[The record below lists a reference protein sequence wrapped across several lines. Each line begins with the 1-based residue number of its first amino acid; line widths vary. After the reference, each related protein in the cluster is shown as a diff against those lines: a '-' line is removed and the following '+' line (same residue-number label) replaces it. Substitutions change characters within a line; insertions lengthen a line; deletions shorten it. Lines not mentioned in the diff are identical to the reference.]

1 MAKTKKPRN
10 KAYNHNLSKRMTI
23 TRAVTSMLGSMFFI
37 GDNRHAP
44 TCFSESKL
52 QQHIKG
58 AGLKQGRTALRD
70 LLVCGKTAWSLL
82 VIGFI
87 KKGDEVEVIT
97 GTRSTDEISGLEFFS
112 NFIPYVHE
120 TLHEILKANNMTA
133 DDLHSY
139 GYFANMCD
147 IYDLDMLEPNLI
159 DRFFRIGL
167 GDDKNNLNE
176 EELVG
181 FEDFI
186 LSTSKVFIPKV
197 KTGEVEE
204 MILSSEEDI
213 STIININE

>member
-1 MAKTKKPRN
+1 MAKDKKRN
-10 KAYNHNLSKRMTI
+10 KKYNHDLTKRITI

-52 QQHIKG
+52 QSHIKG
-58 AGLKQGRTALRD
+58 DNLIKGRAALRD
-70 LLVCGKTAWSLL
+70 LLVFGKATWSLL
-82 VIGFI
+82 VIGFV
-87 KKGDEVEVIT
+87 KNDDEVEVIT
-97 GTRSTDEISGLEFFS
+97 GTRATDEITGLEFFS

-120 TLHEILKANNMTA
+120 TLHEMLKANDLTA

-147 IYDLDMLEPNLI
+147 IYDLDKLEPNLI

-167 GDDKNNLNE
+167 GDDNNSLNE

-186 LSTSKVFIPKV
+186 TSTSKVFMPKV
-197 KTGEVEE
+197 VAGEAEV
-204 MILSSEEDI
+204 MIMSSEEDI